1 VPTAKARST
10 GAAPAAR
17 PTVAIPGRFSAS
29 ASALRF
35 EALAVARRLAAAV
48 LCAGGEP
55 VVVLPE
61 VDADI
66 GSKLRWAD
74 AVLLPGGGDLDPSFY
89 GEEPATDT
97 IYDVDRAQDAFDLAV
112 ARWAVE
118 EGVALLAICRG
129 TQVVNVACGGT
140 LHQDIG
146 SSHRART
153 EVAIEA
159 GSRLAGLLGE
169 GPFVVSCHHHQS
181 VAKLGQGL
189 VVEARAGDGT
199 IEALDLPGATG
210 FFAAVQWHPEDTYG
224 EDPTQQAL
232 FRAFIE
238 SARA

>member
-1 VPTAKARST
+1 MSTSKAGRARPGST
-10 GAAPAAR
+10 AR

-35 EALAVARRLAAAV
+35 EALAVARRLATAV
-48 LCAGGEP
+48 LSAGGEP

-61 VDADI
+61 GDADI
-66 GSKLRWAD
+66 GYKLRWAD

-97 IYDVDRAQDAFDLAV
+97 IYDVDRLQDAFDLAV
-112 ARWAVE
+112 ARWAVD

-153 EVAIEA
+153 QVAIEP
-159 GSRLAGLLGE
+159 GSRLGGLLGE
-169 GPFVVSCHHHQS
+169 GPLVVSCHHHQS

-189 VVEARAGDGT
+189 VMEARAGDGT
-199 IEALDLPGATG
+199 IEALDRPGATG
-210 FFAAVQWHPEDTYG
+210 FFAAVQWHPEDTYD

-238 SARA
+238 SA

>member
-1 VPTAKARST
+1 MFQWLWTAGFISN
-10 GAAPAAR
+10 P
-17 PTVAIPGRFSAS
+17 
-29 ASALRF
+29 
-35 EALAVARRLAAAV
+35 RRLLLFVVVPNSGAQT
-48 LCAGGEP
+48 L

-97 IYDVDRAQDAFDLAV
+97 IYDVDRLQDAFDLAV
-112 ARWAVE
+112 ARWAVD

-153 EVAIEA
+153 QVAIEP
-159 GSRLAGLLGE
+159 GSRLGGLLGE
-169 GPFVVSCHHHQS
+169 EPFVVSCLHDQTL
-181 VAKLGQGL
+181 A
-189 VVEARAGDGT
+189 
-199 IEALDLPGATG
+199 
-210 FFAAVQWHPEDTYG
+210 
-224 EDPTQQAL
+224 
-232 FRAFIE
+232 
-238 SARA
+238 